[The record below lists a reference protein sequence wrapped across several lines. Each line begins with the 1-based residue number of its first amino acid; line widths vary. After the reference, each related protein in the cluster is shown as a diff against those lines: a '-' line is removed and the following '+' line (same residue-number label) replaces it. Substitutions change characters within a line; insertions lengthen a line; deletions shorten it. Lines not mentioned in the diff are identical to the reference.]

1 MTAKTKSLL
10 VAAFSITVL
19 TAIAQDTQHPGRPGP
34 RAGGAD
40 KRPAPPLLAALDA
53 NGDHIISADEIANA
67 SAALKA
73 LDKNGD
79 GKLTPDEYRGA
90 RPEGHGSDGA
100 DNPRP
105 RRQSQ

>member
-1 MTAKTKSLL
+1 MTAKSKSLL
-10 VAAFSITVL
+10 VAGFSIAVL

-34 RAGGAD
+34 RGAGAD
-40 KRPAPPLLAALDA
+40 KRPVPPLLAALDA

-67 SAALKA
+67 SAALKS

-79 GKLTPDEYRGA
+79 GQLTPEEYRGT
-90 RPEGHGSDGA
+90 RPEGPGPDGA
-100 DNPRP
+100 NSPRP